1 MAAAKIQCL
10 RFVWWIFAI
19 MRRQQTSNELWRDII
34 AAATMIG
41 AVTAATFAV
50 MTLRGLIAG

>member
-1 MAAAKIQCL
+1 
-10 RFVWWIFAI
+10 